1 METVKESSESMER
14 DDEPFP
20 SVTVSMSPP
29 SVPFSLLTS
38 SEARARGAVERDP
51 KDEPRSG
58 EDKGRVTRGLGVMGE
73 RDASCHLLSYRYAT
87 PTGRMTETNEGMNRD
102 KECKKRGNERMN
114 GM

>member
-58 EDKGRVTRGLGVMGE
+58 EDKGRVTRGLGVNRE
-73 RDASCHLLSYRYAT
+73 RIDRPGRVNMIPVSRASLGLSAPYLVSLPHLLRIPFGS
-87 PTGRMTETNEGMNRD
+87 PPE
-102 KECKKRGNERMN
+102 
-114 GM
+114 